1 MSPSCLQLWL
11 GGGTRSVDAGDPHG
25 SSYIPQG
32 DHDRRIPPRVE
43 CAVQRQLN
51 SRVADSVAERAAHQ
65 LAGAFDGVHS
75 TQVLFPILA
84 RPT

>member
-1 MSPSCLQLWL
+1 MGRVIS
-11 GGGTRSVDAGDPHG
+11 
-25 SSYIPQG
+25 
-32 DHDRRIPPRVE
+32 RRVITTDTSPPRVE